1 MTPIPVSASFTSSSL
16 YGLMIASIF
25 FMRWVSSCPAGPRC
39 NAGATGAMAGQMSRK
54 CASAWTGRV
63 VTRRGI
69 GAACLAGDQPAQ
81 GTSRAAPGEART
93 DAEEVG
99 PPSARHARVVTG
111 VTAALTDLAPSR
123 SIATRAEP
131 VARLR
136 SVAIRLPASLLL
148 CGAARH
154 GDGRGH
160 DPTGARVARDGRPPS
175 GRAAA
180 PRSPEPVSGAVPGRR
195 LRAGRRPRSGGARRC
210 RGGTPHARPG
220 GRVRL
225 VRRVQGPRADR
236 ARRRDRSRLR
246 PGLRQPADPGR
257 LLEHDRRDARPP
269 AAHPHRSRPSC
280 RHGVGVG
287 GVVRGE

>member
-1 MTPIPVSASFTSSSL
+1 MPPEPGGAEPASPRQRGPAAWSGVARIGARVPSRRPACPRNEQGRARGSAD
-16 YGLMIASIF
+16 G
-25 FMRWVSSCPAGPRC
+25 RRG
-39 NAGATGAMAGQMSRK
+39 
-54 CASAWTGRV
+54 GRV
-63 VTRRGI
+63 
-69 GAACLAGDQPAQ
+69 
-81 GTSRAAPGEART
+81 SE
-93 DAEEVG
+93 
-99 PPSARHARVVTG
+99 ARHARLVTG
-111 VTAALTDLAPSR
+111 VTAALTGLAPSR

-136 SVAIRLPASLLL
+136 SGAIRLPASLLL

-160 DPTGARVARDGRPPS
+160 DPTGARVARDGRPPP

-195 LRAGRRPRSGGARRC
+195 LRAGRRPRPGGARRC
-210 RGGTPHARPG
+210 RSGTPHARPG